1 MAAMDKL
8 DVIFDLQKTLN
19 DDIVRRRNLSGISDT
34 EWIQKNVLAMVSEL
48 GELLDETNFKWWK
61 NPKEIDEGALKEE
74 LIDILH
80 FYVSMC
86 LRAGMTAEELFEIYK
101 AKNQENFDRQ
111 YGRSSKKGYEVIE

>member
-8 DVIFDLQKTLN
+8 DVIFDLQKSLN